1 MANDKKILIV
11 EDEEINRAIL
21 NEMFCCDYETLE
33 AANGLEALS
42 FIEQDKDSI
51 AVILL
56 DIVMPVM
63 DGVQFMEEMHR
74 RNWIKD
80 IPIVLITAEVSEKLS
95 IQSYEFGISDVIS
108 KPFNPYIVRLRVG
121 NIIEL
126 HNYRK
131 DLERIVQEQTVELQI
146 RAKKLRDSN
155 SFFIQALNTAV
166 EFRDNESGMHI
177 QRIRDITRL
186 LLYRVS
192 ERHPEYRVLRRD
204 TDLICDAA
212 AMHDIGKIAIPDAI
226 LLKPGKLT
234 SEEFEIMKTHSTK
247 GCEILDKLRG
257 IENQELMGY
266 CRDICRHHHERWDGQ
281 GYPDGLVGNNISIW
295 AQIVSIADVY
305 DALVSS
311 RVYKGAR
318 SHETA
323 LKMIVTGRC
332 GAFNPML
339 LECLRDIAELLR
351 RAYEEYK

>member
-1 MANDKKILIV
+1 MLQDKKILIV

-21 NEMFCCDYETLE
+21 NEMFYRDHETLE
-33 AANGLEALS
+33 ATNGQEALTL
-42 FIEQDKDSI
+42 IEEHKDSI

-56 DIVMPVM
+56 DVVMPVM
-63 DGVQFMEEMHR
+63 DGVQFMEEMHK

-108 KPFNPYIVRLRVG
+108 KPFNPYIVKLRVG

-126 HNYRK
+126 HSYRK
-131 DLERIVQEQTVELQI
+131 DLEKIVQDQTVALHMQ
-146 RAKKLRDSN
+146 AQKLKASN
-155 SFFIQALNTAV
+155 SFFIEALNTAV

-186 LLYRVS
+186 FLENVA
-192 ERHPEYRVLRRD
+192 ERYPAYNVLRED
-204 TDLICDAA
+204 ADLICDAA

-234 SEEFEIMKTHSTK
+234 EEEYEIMKTHSIK
-247 GCEILDKLRG
+247 GCEILDKLS
-257 IENQELMGY
+257 IDNLELLGY
-266 CRDICRHHHERWDGQ
+266 CYDICRHHHERWNGK
-281 GYPDGLVGNNISIW
+281 GYPDGLSGDDISIW

-305 DALVSS
+305 DALVSK
-311 RVYKGAR
+311 RVYKEAR

-323 LKMIVTGRC
+323 LEMILTGEC
-332 GAFNPML
+332 GMFNPML
-339 LECLRDIAELLR
+339 LACLQEMASSLKQS
-351 RAYEEYK
+351 YE